1 MSKREVQVDET
12 PASTAVH
19 PVDQMPPVRRAVP
32 LALQHVLI
40 AYGGLITTPIVVGGA
55 IGLDTPALAA
65 LIAANL
71 VVAGLATLLQTLGI
85 WRIGVRYPVVMGS
98 TFTAIGPSIM
108 IGNQYGLSALFGG
121 TILAGL
127 MTIVLAPFFAKLL
140 RYFPPVVT
148 GTIIGIIGI
157 SLLPTSA
164 DLIQGS
170 EGEPGYNTLSSFLLA
185 ALTVGIVL
193 AVDRFGRGTLKQ
205 VSILL
210 ALIVGTVVALFM
222 GKADFSTVG
231 ESGAFSIPPFF
242 GGLGA
247 PTFVLAA
254 IIPLLIVQF
263 VNMIESTG
271 DTMAVGE
278 IVGKKTGEK
287 EIGRTLLADGVGT
300 AVGGVFTP
308 FSLVTFSNNVGLAEI
323 TRMFS
328 RHVVALAG
336 VFLVLFGLIAP
347 LGDVAAA
354 LPAPVLGGITVVMF
368 GTIGVVGMRII
379 AKADLTDS
387 RNIFIVGISF
397 GFGIIPVGAPEFW
410 SGFPDILQPVLSTSI
425 AAGGISAFVLNL
437 VLNVW
442 GGKKTPPAEDPAG
455 LADDATA
462 SSR

>member
-1 MSKREVQVDET
+1 MSKRKVQVDA
-12 PASTAVH
+12 ASAASPVH
-19 PVDQMPPVRRAVP
+19 PVDEVPPLRRAVP
-32 LALQHVLI
+32 LALQHVVI

-71 VVAGLATLLQTLGI
+71 VVAGLVTLVQTLGI
-85 WRIGVRYPVVMGS
+85 WKIGVRYPVVMGS

-108 IGNQYGLSALFGG
+108 IGNEYGLPALFGG
-121 TILAGL
+121 TILAGV
-127 MTIVLAPFFAKLL
+127 MTVVIAPFFAKLL

-164 DLIQGS
+164 NLIQGE
-170 EGEPGYNTLSSFLLA
+170 EGSPGYNTVSSFVLA
-185 ALTVGIVL
+185 AITVGIVL
-193 AVDRFGRGTLKQ
+193 AVDRFGRRTFKQ

-210 ALIVGTVVALFM
+210 ALVLGTVIAVFM

-231 ESGAFSIPPFF
+231 ESGVLSVPSLF

-254 IIPLLIVQF
+254 IVPLLIVQF

-271 DTMAVGE
+271 DTMAIGE
-278 IVGKKTGEK
+278 IIGKDTGEK
-287 EIGRTLLADGVGT
+287 EISRTLLADGVGT
-300 AVGGVFTP
+300 AVGGIFTP
-308 FSLVTFSNNVGLAEI
+308 FSLVTFANNVGLIQI

-328 RHVVALAG
+328 RYVVALAG
-336 VFLVLFGLIAP
+336 VFLILFGLIAP
-347 LGDVAAA
+347 LGDMAAA

-379 AKADLTDS
+379 AKDDLSDS

-397 GFGIIPVGAPEFW
+397 GFGIIPVGAPDFW

-437 VLNVW
+437 VLKVW
-442 GGKKTPPAEDPAG
+442 GSKKEDEARENAVAEV
-455 LADDATA
+455 
-462 SSR
+462 